1 MDHRT
6 VMDLAGTDAAAYIR
20 KSRLEEGMDTQEV
33 LSKHQKALVEY
44 AAAHQIHLIE
54 IYPEVVS
61 GESLYARPQ
70 MLRLLQDVEE
80 GRYDAVL
87 CMDLDR
93 LSRGRMKDQGI
104 ILDTFRESDTL
115 IITPEKVY
123 DLSDDIDEEYAE
135 LKTFMSRREYKIINK
150 RLQRGLRQSIQA
162 GCYVANAPYGYRKT
176 QGDGGSQ
183 AHPGDLRAGGE
194 IRPDDVQPLRPGVRL
209 HLRGPPGQRAGRQT
223 PPLRRI

>member
-1 MDHRT
+1 MENPSMPGPRCSGSSRT
-6 VMDLAGTDAAAYIR
+6 W
-20 KSRLEEGMDTQEV
+20 S
-33 LSKHQKALVEY
+33 
-44 AAAHQIHLIE
+44 
-54 IYPEVVS
+54 
-61 GESLYARPQ
+61 
-70 MLRLLQDVEE
+70 E

-135 LKTFMSRREYKIINK
+135 LKTFMSRREFKIINK

-162 GCYVANAPYGYRKT
+162 GCYVANAPMATGKRSST
-176 QGDGGSQ
+176 ASQ
-183 AHPGDLRAGGE
+183 P
-194 IRPDDVQPLRPGVRL
+194 
-209 HLRGPPGQRAGRQT
+209 
-223 PPLRRI
+223 

>member
-80 GRYDAVL
+80 GCRAVHGSGPAL
-87 CMDLDR
+87 PR
-93 LSRGRMKDQGI
+93 
-104 ILDTFRESDTL
+104 
-115 IITPEKVY
+115 P
-123 DLSDDIDEEYAE
+123 DE
-135 LKTFMSRREYKIINK
+135 
-150 RLQRGLRQSIQA
+150 GP
-162 GCYVANAPYGYRKT
+162 GH
-176 QGDGGSQ
+176 
-183 AHPGDLRAGGE
+183 HPGHLPG
-194 IRPDDVQPLRPGVRL
+194 IRHAD
-209 HLRGPPGQRAGRQT
+209 HHT
-223 PPLRRI
+223 

>member
-80 GRYDAVL
+80 GRYGPA
-87 CMDLDR
+87 
-93 LSRGRMKDQGI
+93 LSR
-104 ILDTFRESDTL
+104 
-115 IITPEKVY
+115 P
-123 DLSDDIDEEYAE
+123 DE
-135 LKTFMSRREYKIINK
+135 
-150 RLQRGLRQSIQA
+150 GP
-162 GCYVANAPYGYRKT
+162 GH
-176 QGDGGSQ
+176 
-183 AHPGDLRAGGE
+183 HPGHLPG
-194 IRPDDVQPLRPGVRL
+194 IRHAD
-209 HLRGPPGQRAGRQT
+209 HHT
-223 PPLRRI
+223 

>member
-135 LKTFMSRREYKIINK
+135 LKTFMSRREYKIINSGSSAACASPF
-150 RLQRGLRQSIQA
+150 RRGA
-162 GCYVANAPYGYRKT
+162 TWP
-176 QGDGGSQ
+176 
-183 AHPGDLRAGGE
+183 
-194 IRPDDVQPLRPGVRL
+194 
-209 HLRGPPGQRAGRQT
+209 T
-223 PPLRRI
+223 PPMATGKRSSTASQPWRSTSRRRDSSR

>member
-1 MDHRT
+1 MTKSAHVDGFARKVKSSPAAPPRGGISKPPHSNIRFLFSTQEAPWIT
-6 VMDLAGTDAAAYIR
+6 VLSLDLAGTDAAAYIR
-20 KSRLEEGMDTQEV
+20 KKPPEEGMDTQEV

-162 GCYVANAPYGYRKT
+162 GCYVANAPMATENGHRP
-176 QGDGGSQ
+176 Q
-183 AHPGDLRAGGE
+183 AHP
-194 IRPDDVQPLRPGVRL
+194 
-209 HLRGPPGQRAGRQT
+209 
-223 PPLRRI
+223 

>member
-123 DLSDDIDEEYAE
+123 D
-135 LKTFMSRREYKIINK
+135 
-150 RLQRGLRQSIQA
+150 
-162 GCYVANAPYGYRKT
+162 C
-176 QGDGGSQ
+176 
-183 AHPGDLRAGGE
+183 
-194 IRPDDVQPLRPGVRL
+194 
-209 HLRGPPGQRAGRQT
+209 QT
-223 PPLRRI
+223 TSTRNTPS

>member
-93 LSRGRMKDQGI
+93 LSRGRMKD
-104 ILDTFRESDTL
+104 RASSW
-115 IITPEKVY
+115 TP
-123 DLSDDIDEEYAE
+123 SG
-135 LKTFMSRREYKIINK
+135 N
-150 RLQRGLRQSIQA
+150 
-162 GCYVANAPYGYRKT
+162 
-176 QGDGGSQ
+176 
-183 AHPGDLRAGGE
+183 
-194 IRPDDVQPLRPGVRL
+194 
-209 HLRGPPGQRAGRQT
+209 QT
-223 PPLRRI
+223 R

>member
-70 MLRLLQDVEE
+70 IFNSSADCK
-80 GRYDAVL
+80 AVCGL
-87 CMDLDR
+87 ERNAPD
-93 LSRGRMKDQGI
+93 
-104 ILDTFRESDTL
+104 
-115 IITPEKVY
+115 
-123 DLSDDIDEEYAE
+123 
-135 LKTFMSRREYKIINK
+135 MSGSQ
-150 RLQRGLRQSIQA
+150 LQRHLH
-162 GCYVANAPYGYRKT
+162 VHVP
-176 QGDGGSQ
+176 
-183 AHPGDLRAGGE
+183 
-194 IRPDDVQPLRPGVRL
+194 RL
-209 HLRGPPGQRAGRQT
+209 
-223 PPLRRI
+223 

>member
-70 MLRLLQDVEE
+70 MLRALQDVEE

-93 LSRGRMKDQGI
+93 LSRGRMKD
-104 ILDTFRESDTL
+104 RASSW
-115 IITPEKVY
+115 TP
-123 DLSDDIDEEYAE
+123 SG
-135 LKTFMSRREYKIINK
+135 N
-150 RLQRGLRQSIQA
+150 
-162 GCYVANAPYGYRKT
+162 
-176 QGDGGSQ
+176 
-183 AHPGDLRAGGE
+183 
-194 IRPDDVQPLRPGVRL
+194 
-209 HLRGPPGQRAGRQT
+209 QT
-223 PPLRRI
+223 R

>member
-135 LKTFMSRREYKIINK
+135 M
-150 RLQRGLRQSIQA
+150 
-162 GCYVANAPYGYRKT
+162 C
-176 QGDGGSQ
+176 
-183 AHPGDLRAGGE
+183 
-194 IRPDDVQPLRPGVRL
+194 IRDRN
-209 HLRGPPGQRAGRQT
+209 
-223 PPLRRI
+223 

>member
-123 DLSDDIDEEYAE
+123 DLSDDIDEEYA
-135 LKTFMSRREYKIINK
+135 
-150 RLQRGLRQSIQA
+150 
-162 GCYVANAPYGYRKT
+162 
-176 QGDGGSQ
+176 
-183 AHPGDLRAGGE
+183 
-194 IRPDDVQPLRPGVRL
+194 
-209 HLRGPPGQRAGRQT
+209 
-223 PPLRRI
+223 

>member
-123 DLSDDIDEEYAE
+123 DLSDDIDEE
-135 LKTFMSRREYKIINK
+135 
-150 RLQRGLRQSIQA
+150 
-162 GCYVANAPYGYRKT
+162 
-176 QGDGGSQ
+176 
-183 AHPGDLRAGGE
+183 
-194 IRPDDVQPLRPGVRL
+194 
-209 HLRGPPGQRAGRQT
+209 
-223 PPLRRI
+223 